1 MIAEAPIGPTRYRE
15 RMAQTTA
22 TARIRPMLAADIAQ
36 ATQVILDGGWSDR
49 SVFFEWAITHPTC
62 FPLVAEADG
71 RVVGTGVATVNGRV
85 GWVGAI
91 FVAEDRR
98 RTGLGTALSRAVV
111 EELERQGC
119 VTQVLIATNEGRP
132 IYERLGFTV
141 HARYVLETAP
151 DAAAAPDD
159 GTVRPYAP
167 GDIDAIADLDLRATG
182 EDRSAILRAFASPE
196 TGLVALRRDGTVGAF
211 VMRASWGGRALIA
224 SDPDLAVAL
233 LDARRRASV
242 DRPVTIGIFE
252 ENAAGRARLAEAGWT
267 ERPGGPRLLRG
278 EPLDWRPDWIY
289 GQFTGAIG

>member
-1 MIAEAPIGPTRYRE
+1 MRRTASTGSDSRGDVVAEDVLELDRLGRRRDVLGVELGQDHVLVEDVVELALEARQLLVGQAEAGEVGDVLDVGSGERGHGPMIAEAPIGPTRYRE

-22 TARIRPMLAADIAQ
+22 TARIRPMLAADVAQ

-98 RTGLGTALSRAVV
+98 RSGLGTALSRAVV

-119 VTQVLIATNEGRP
+119 VTQVLIATDEGRP
-132 IYERLGFTV
+132 IYERLGFAV

-151 DAAAAPDD
+151 DAPPAPDD
-159 GTVRPYAP
+159 GSGPAVR
-167 GDIDAIADLDLRATG
+167 R
-182 EDRSAILRAFASPE
+182 RR
-196 TGLVALRRDGTVGAF
+196 LRRDRRPRPAGDRRGPIGDPAGVRLARDGA
-211 VMRASWGGRALIA
+211 GRA
-224 SDPDLAVAL
+224 
-233 LDARRRASV
+233 ARRRRRSAAS
-242 DRPVTIGIFE
+242 
-252 ENAAGRARLAEAGWT
+252 
-267 ERPGGPRLLRG
+267 
-278 EPLDWRPDWIY
+278 
-289 GQFTGAIG
+289 

>member
-98 RTGLGTALSRAVV
+98 RSGLGTALSRAVV

-167 GDIDAIADLDLRATG
+167 GDFDAIADLDRRATG

-196 TGLVALRRDGTVGAF
+196 TGLVALRRDGSVGAF

-224 SDPDLAVAL
+224 SEPDLAVAL